1 MWGLYFGIIL
11 IIEKLFLLKIIAKA
25 EEKISNLEKNNKA
38 LGKILSI
45 ILSAFSHIYAMFL
58 VLIGWVIFAFED
70 LSKVGAYLSSMFG
83 LNNISFVNSEAIY
96 YLQNYFII
104 IIVGIICSIPLKNIA
119 IKTVEKIKK
128 IKAEKT
134 NDTANIATVVNSEE
148 EIKKNKWT
156 GVITGVLCVGILII
170 STASLVNNSFNP
182 FLYFRFS
189 KWLFEKSHKII
200 LIKDKK

>member
-25 EEKISNLEKNNKA
+25 EEKISKLEKNNKA

-70 LSKVGAYLSSMFG
+70 LSQVGAYLSSMFG
-83 LNNISFVNSEAIY
+83 LNNISFINSEAIY

-119 IKTVEKIKK
+119 IKIVEKAKK
-128 IKAEKT
+128 SKL
-134 NDTANIATVVNSEE
+134 
-148 EIKKNKWT
+148 T

-182 FLYFRFS
+182 FLYFRF
-189 KWLFEKSHKII
+189 
-200 LIKDKK
+200 

>member
-25 EEKISNLEKNNKA
+25 QEKISNLEKNNKA

-70 LSKVGAYLSSMFG
+70 LSQVGAYLSSMFG
-83 LNNISFVNSEAIY
+83 LNNISFINSEAIY

-119 IKTVEKIKK
+119 IEIVEKAKK
-128 IKAEKT
+128 SKL
-134 NDTANIATVVNSEE
+134 
-148 EIKKNKWT
+148 T

-182 FLYFRFS
+182 FLYFRF
-189 KWLFEKSHKII
+189 
-200 LIKDKK
+200 

>member
-25 EEKISNLEKNNKA
+25 QEKISKLEKNNKA

-70 LSKVGAYLSSMFG
+70 LSKVGVYLSSMFG
-83 LNNISFVNSEAIY
+83 LNNVSFVNSEAIY

-119 IKTVEKIKK
+119 LKIVEGAKKNKT
-128 IKAEKT
+128 EKT
-134 NDTANIATVVNSEE
+134 NDIANISTVVNSKK
-148 EIKKNKWT
+148 EIKKNQTEKAKRISKWT

-182 FLYFRFS
+182 FLYFRF
-189 KWLFEKSHKII
+189 
-200 LIKDKK
+200 

>member
-1 MWGLYFGIIL
+1 
-11 IIEKLFLLKIIAKA
+11 
-25 EEKISNLEKNNKA
+25 
-38 LGKILSI
+38 
-45 ILSAFSHIYAMFL
+45 
-58 VLIGWVIFAFED
+58 
-70 LSKVGAYLSSMFG
+70 MFG
-83 LNNISFVNSEAIY
+83 LNNVSFVNSEAIY

-119 IKTVEKIKK
+119 LKIVEKIKK

-182 FLYFRFS
+182 FLYFRF
-189 KWLFEKSHKII
+189 
-200 LIKDKK
+200 

>member
-25 EEKISNLEKNNKA
+25 QEKISNLEKNNKA

-70 LSKVGAYLSSMFG
+70 FSKVGVYLSSMFG
-83 LNNISFVNSEAIY
+83 LNNVSFVNSEAIY

-119 IKTVEKIKK
+119 LEIVEKIKK

-148 EIKKNKWT
+148 EIKKNQTEKAKRISKWT
-156 GVITGVLCVGILII
+156 GIITGVLCVGILII

-182 FLYFRFS
+182 FLYFRF
-189 KWLFEKSHKII
+189 
-200 LIKDKK
+200 

>member
-25 EEKISNLEKNNKA
+25 QEKISKLEKNNKA

-45 ILSAFSHIYAMFL
+45 ILSAFSHIYTMFL

-83 LNNISFVNSEAIY
+83 LNNISFINSEAIY

-119 IKTVEKIKK
+119 LKIVEKAKK
-128 IKAEKT
+128 SKL
-134 NDTANIATVVNSEE
+134 
-148 EIKKNKWT
+148 T

-182 FLYFRFS
+182 FLYFRF
-189 KWLFEKSHKII
+189 
-200 LIKDKK
+200 

>member
-25 EEKISNLEKNNKA
+25 QEKISSLEKNNKA

-70 LSKVGAYLSSMFG
+70 LSQVGAYLSSMFG
-83 LNNISFVNSEAIY
+83 LNNISFINSEAIY

-119 IKTVEKIKK
+119 LKIVEKAKK
-128 IKAEKT
+128 SKL
-134 NDTANIATVVNSEE
+134 
-148 EIKKNKWT
+148 T

-182 FLYFRFS
+182 FLYFRF
-189 KWLFEKSHKII
+189 
-200 LIKDKK
+200 

>member
-25 EEKISNLEKNNKA
+25 QEKISKLEKNNKA

-45 ILSAFSHIYAMFL
+45 ILSAFSHIYAMLL

-70 LSKVGAYLSSMFG
+70 LSKVGLYLSSMFG
-83 LNNISFVNSEAIY
+83 FNNVKFVNSEAIY

-104 IIVGIICSIPLKNIA
+104 IIIGIICSIP
-119 IKTVEKIKK
+119 IKK
-128 IKAEKT
+128 ILLKHIDTRNT
-134 NDTANIATVVNSEE
+134 N
-148 EIKKNKWT
+148 KKLIGVLT
-156 GVITGVLCVGILII
+156 GILCVGILII

-182 FLYFRFS
+182 FLYFRF
-189 KWLFEKSHKII
+189 
-200 LIKDKK
+200 

>member
-25 EEKISNLEKNNKA
+25 QEKISKLEKNNKA

-119 IKTVEKIKK
+119 IKMVEK
-128 IKAEKT
+128 A
-134 NDTANIATVVNSEE
+134 
-148 EIKKNKWT
+148 KKNKWT
-156 GVITGVLCVGILII
+156 GIITGVLCVGILII

-182 FLYFRFS
+182 FLYFRF
-189 KWLFEKSHKII
+189 
-200 LIKDKK
+200 

>member
-25 EEKISNLEKNNKA
+25 QEKISNLEKNNKA

-70 LSKVGAYLSSMFG
+70 LSKVGVYLSSMFG

-119 IKTVEKIKK
+119 QKIVER
-128 IKAEKT
+128 A
-134 NDTANIATVVNSEE
+134 
-148 EIKKNKWT
+148 KKNKWT

-182 FLYFRFS
+182 FLYFRF
-189 KWLFEKSHKII
+189 
-200 LIKDKK
+200 

>member
-1 MWGLYFGIIL
+1 MIKIL
-11 IIEKLFLLKIIAKA
+11 NKA
-25 EEKISNLEKNNKA
+25 QEKISNLEKNNKA

-83 LNNISFVNSEAIY
+83 LNNISFINSEAIY

-119 IKTVEKIKK
+119 LKIVEKAKK
-128 IKAEKT
+128 SKL
-134 NDTANIATVVNSEE
+134 
-148 EIKKNKWT
+148 T

-182 FLYFRFS
+182 FLYFRF
-189 KWLFEKSHKII
+189 
-200 LIKDKK
+200 

>member
-25 EEKISNLEKNNKA
+25 EEKISKLEKNNKA

-70 LSKVGAYLSSMFG
+70 LSKVGSYLSSMFG

-119 IKTVEKIKK
+119 LKIVEKAKK
-128 IKAEKT
+128 SKL
-134 NDTANIATVVNSEE
+134 
-148 EIKKNKWT
+148 T

-182 FLYFRFS
+182 FLYFRF
-189 KWLFEKSHKII
+189 
-200 LIKDKK
+200 

>member
-70 LSKVGAYLSSMFG
+70 LSKVGAYLSLMFG

-119 IKTVEKIKK
+119 LKIVEGAKK
-128 IKAEKT
+128 SKL
-134 NDTANIATVVNSEE
+134 
-148 EIKKNKWT
+148 T

-182 FLYFRFS
+182 FLYFRF
-189 KWLFEKSHKII
+189 
-200 LIKDKK
+200 

>member
-25 EEKISNLEKNNKA
+25 EENISNLEKNNKA

-70 LSKVGAYLSSMFG
+70 LSKVGVYLSSMFG

-119 IKTVEKIKK
+119 LEIVER
-128 IKAEKT
+128 A
-134 NDTANIATVVNSEE
+134 
-148 EIKKNKWT
+148 KKNKWT
-156 GVITGVLCVGILII
+156 GIITGVLCVGILII

-182 FLYFRFS
+182 FLYFRF
-189 KWLFEKSHKII
+189 
-200 LIKDKK
+200 

>member
-25 EEKISNLEKNNKA
+25 QEKISNLEKNNKA

-70 LSKVGAYLSSMFG
+70 LSQVGAYLSSMFG
-83 LNNISFVNSEAIY
+83 LNNISFINSEAIY

-119 IKTVEKIKK
+119 IKIVEKAKK
-128 IKAEKT
+128 SKL
-134 NDTANIATVVNSEE
+134 
-148 EIKKNKWT
+148 T

-182 FLYFRFS
+182 FLYFRF
-189 KWLFEKSHKII
+189 
-200 LIKDKK
+200 

>member
-25 EEKISNLEKNNKA
+25 QEKISKLEKNNKA
-38 LGKILSI
+38 QGKILSI

-70 LSKVGAYLSSMFG
+70 LSQVGAYLSSMFG
-83 LNNISFVNSEAIY
+83 LNNISFINSEAIY

-119 IKTVEKIKK
+119 LKIVEKAKK
-128 IKAEKT
+128 SKL
-134 NDTANIATVVNSEE
+134 
-148 EIKKNKWT
+148 T

-182 FLYFRFS
+182 FLYFRF
-189 KWLFEKSHKII
+189 
-200 LIKDKK
+200 

>member
-25 EEKISNLEKNNKA
+25 QEKISKLEKNNKA
-38 LGKILSI
+38 QGKILSI

-70 LSKVGAYLSSMFG
+70 LSKVGTYLSSMFG
-83 LNNISFVNSEAIY
+83 LNNISFINSEAIY

-119 IKTVEKIKK
+119 LKIVEKAKK
-128 IKAEKT
+128 SKL
-134 NDTANIATVVNSEE
+134 
-148 EIKKNKWT
+148 T

-182 FLYFRFS
+182 FLYFRF
-189 KWLFEKSHKII
+189 
-200 LIKDKK
+200 

>member
-25 EEKISNLEKNNKA
+25 QEKISNLEKNNKA

-83 LNNISFVNSEAIY
+83 LNNISFINSEAIY

-119 IKTVEKIKK
+119 LKIVER
-128 IKAEKT
+128 A
-134 NDTANIATVVNSEE
+134 
-148 EIKKNKWT
+148 KKNKWT

-182 FLYFRFS
+182 FLYFRF
-189 KWLFEKSHKII
+189 
-200 LIKDKK
+200 

>member
-25 EEKISNLEKNNKA
+25 QEKISKLEKNNKA

-70 LSKVGAYLSSMFG
+70 LSKVGVYLSSMFG
-83 LNNISFVNSEAIY
+83 LNNVSFVNSEAIY

-104 IIVGIICSIPLKNIA
+104 IIVGIICSIPFKNIA
-119 IKTVEKIKK
+119 LKIVEGAKKNKT
-128 IKAEKT
+128 EKT
-134 NDTANIATVVNSEE
+134 NDIANISTVVNSKK
-148 EIKKNKWT
+148 EIKKNQTEKAKRISKWT

-182 FLYFRFS
+182 FLYFRF
-189 KWLFEKSHKII
+189 
-200 LIKDKK
+200 

>member
-1 MWGLYFGIIL
+1 MWGLYFGLIL

-25 EEKISNLEKNNKA
+25 QEKISKLEKNNKA
-38 LGKILSI
+38 QGKILSI

-70 LSKVGAYLSSMFG
+70 LSKVGVYLSSMFG
-83 LNNISFVNSEAIY
+83 LNNISFVNSEVIY

-104 IIVGIICSIPLKNIA
+104 IIVGIICSIPIKNIA
-119 IKTVEKIKK
+119 LKIVEKAKK
-128 IKAEKT
+128 SKL
-134 NDTANIATVVNSEE
+134 
-148 EIKKNKWT
+148 T

-182 FLYFRFS
+182 FLYFRF
-189 KWLFEKSHKII
+189 
-200 LIKDKK
+200 

>member
-25 EEKISNLEKNNKA
+25 QEKISKLEKNNKA
-38 LGKILSI
+38 QGKILSI

-83 LNNISFVNSEAIY
+83 LNNISFINSEAIY

-119 IKTVEKIKK
+119 LKIVEKAKK
-128 IKAEKT
+128 SKL
-134 NDTANIATVVNSEE
+134 
-148 EIKKNKWT
+148 T

-182 FLYFRFS
+182 FLYFRF
-189 KWLFEKSHKII
+189 
-200 LIKDKK
+200 